1 MSRPWWE
8 RALPAV
14 GPAGLALDDDWVA
27 RRVPAGLWLHRLPF
41 AQTPTADS
49 PAADLPT
56 AGAERIAPDRERLTV
71 AVDAERASPETLRPV
86 AAVLATLPPDAPRL
100 IRLVLPLAD
109 PELGQDLARR
119 LALDLV
125 APAGHVV
132 TGQDG
137 LTVVFGF
144 HSDWPDAFWQW
155 RRFRP
160 GRSPEPGGAVYPSPA
175 WEAALTAVGT
185 ADARPL
191 PSGTVAK
198 RIPAGFVLREPGQ
211 PALDF
216 LRSAS
221 YLRPDPARLVIATQV
236 AGENPLLL
244 TALDEL
250 LSTLPGD
257 AIRRIRLVWDCAGL
271 GDQHSLACRVALR
284 HGIEVTAPDGELR
297 GHGAGALIVR
307 GPSGPGHWLRFE
319 PGMPPVAEGP
329 VFSHQERSGEHSH
342 PAMPVQ
348 PAAPLKA
355 EQASEPIAGPPSEPV
370 TEPVTRP
377 VAEPAAG
384 SAAEPETVGA
394 REPVGGP
401 AHVPMA
407 ALTPRPAR
415 AAAIIPREYRSG
427 APERQRHRDLLGS
440 RHDTHVVA
448 VSRILAQRP
457 ALRGV
462 LSTEPEDDVA
472 TDLAAVRAY
481 LCGELDGVDAALRGH
496 AAGEDADG
504 LLAHARCVVSGLRHL
519 PAQRG
524 TAYRNARLDEAALAE
539 HYPGRVLTEPAFT
552 SASTRPLGGH
562 GGARYVI
569 WSQTGR
575 RTAALE
581 AGGAADEVIFTAGA
595 AFTVLDVQ
603 HATSAGAA
611 TLIYLR
617 ERTHSA
623 SSPEVGHGDAVIDA
637 FEPLDDSDRQLL
649 ERLRTAAAGASE
661 PEASQAADRQA
672 GHELPIGLD
681 LDAAAQDEAPH
692 GAPTEWRVPDEHV
705 AA

>member
-14 GPAGLALDDDWVA
+14 GRAGLALDDDWVA
-27 RRVPAGLWLHRLPF
+27 RRVPAGLWLHRAPS
-41 AQTPTADS
+41 AQTHTADS
-49 PAADLPT
+49 PAADLPAT
-56 AGAERIAPDRERLTV
+56 ETRAAEAERIAPDRERLTV
-71 AVDAERASPETLRPV
+71 AVDAERANPETLGPV

-144 HSDWPDAFWQW
+144 HSGWLDAFWQW

-160 GRSPEPGGAVYPSPA
+160 GRSPDPDGAVYPSPA
-175 WEAALTAVGT
+175 WESALTAVGT
-185 ADARPL
+185 ADATPL
-191 PSGTVAK
+191 PSGAVAK
-198 RIPAGFVLREPGQ
+198 RIPAGFVLRDPGP

-221 YLRPDPARLVIATQV
+221 YLRPDPARLVIATRA
-236 AGENPLLL
+236 AGEDPLLL

-250 LSTLPGD
+250 LATLPGD

-271 GDQHSLACRVALR
+271 GEQRSLACRVALR

-297 GHGAGALIVR
+297 GHDAGTLLVR
-307 GPSGPGHWLRFE
+307 GPSGPGRWLRFE
-319 PGMPPVAEGP
+319 PGMPPVAERP
-329 VFSHQERSGEHSH
+329 VFSHHERSGEHTQTS
-342 PAMPVQ
+342 MPVQ
-348 PAAPLKA
+348 PAAPMPTPLKA
-355 EQASEPIAGPPSEPV
+355 EQASEPIAKPPAEL
-370 TEPVTRP
+370 VTRP
-377 VAEPAAG
+377 Q
-384 SAAEPETVGA
+384 AAEPEAGGA
-394 REPVGGP
+394 REPAGGP
-401 AHVPMA
+401 TQVPVTA
-407 ALTPRPAR
+407 PTPRAAR
-415 AAAIIPREYRSG
+415 AASIIPREYRSG
-427 APERQRHRDLLGS
+427 APERQRHRGLLGS

-462 LSTEPEDDVA
+462 LSAEPEDAVA

-481 LCGELDGVDAALRGH
+481 LCAELDGVDAALRGH

-519 PAQRG
+519 PAHRG
-524 TAYRNARLDEAALAE
+524 TAYRNASLDEAALAE

-603 HATSAGAA
+603 HATAAGAA

-617 ERTHSA
+617 ERAHPA
-623 SSPEVGHGDAVIDA
+623 SSPEAGHGDAVIDA

-661 PEASQAADRQA
+661 PEASQPADRQA

-681 LDAAAQDEAPH
+681 LYAAAPDEVPH
-692 GAPTEWRVPDEHV
+692 RAPTEWSVPDEHV